1 MMAEPWSF
9 LPCSRLGP
17 EENTLVSWLKYH
29 VRGEVEVALVDP
41 PDRSDTVELMEVI
54 ACCQTASGNSGP
66 YSTPPSMLMSSVVC
80 DLEPSE

>member
-1 MMAEPWSF
+1 MMAEPCPF

-29 VRGEVEVALVDP
+29 VRGEVALVYP

-54 ACCQTASGNSGP
+54 ACW
-66 YSTPPSMLMSSVVC
+66 
-80 DLEPSE
+80 